1 VDDILPSCTYIS
13 SSLTLDD
20 ILPEKSKTD
29 RGSEGPGLALLAGA
43 HSVFLLESEDFTSVF
58 CTIAAHV
65 PYSSLSSKN
74 TGKEG
79 DCKSNS
85 I

>member
-1 VDDILPSCTYIS
+1 MRDSI
-13 SSLTLDD
+13 TLDD

-29 RGSEGPGLALLAGA
+29 RGSEGPGLALLARA
-43 HSVFLLESEDFTSVF
+43 LFVFLLEREDLTSVL
-58 CTIAAHV
+58 CTIAANV

-85 I
+85 ITSQWT